1 MRLILAN
8 AVLMLILILL
18 TEAPSTSPQA
28 MVDQAEVDLPNI
40 MLSPMNKESHTA
52 TPTIPTVV
60 ERVESF
66 PLLSPN
72 IIMKVKK
79 VRKVANTPKKKR
91 RKTTKKI
98 TLKKK
103 KTTKRKKIPLTI
115 VIALIFTALPL
126 NSTVSQA
133 LVRIVH
139 AITPQPLMTPV
150 LAVHKLPLQ
159 ATSTLPALM
168 VSPLVELK

>member
-18 TEAPSTSPQA
+18 TEAPSTSPQ
-28 MVDQAEVDLPNI
+28 VDQAEVDLPNI

-52 TPTIPTVV
+52 TPTIPMVV

-115 VIALIFTALPL
+115 VIALIFTVLQL

-168 VSPLVELK
+168 VSPLAELK